1 MKYKSIKINNF
12 RKFKN
17 ISFNF
22 GKKITVISGING
34 IGKSSLLSLISSTTG
49 TKDKKINGT
58 SFQPVFS
65 DFFKI
70 SKNEIYKNYRLYIDF
85 DTQIYSSYGY
95 YYNLTERLSMK
106 NDTNYKRGIRLI
118 PRINTPIN
126 NPHGMTLKTAM
137 DEAKNQLNE
146 TASSRVH
153 IPTIYLSLTRLIPMG
168 EANIEVEKIENGKS
182 PYKEIFD
189 FYTKCYNSVLP
200 NSIDNNEYAYFIKK
214 SHSEN
219 NKNQKY
225 LMLPIKDTTAETI
238 SVGQDSLS
246 SIISSLTDFYALKRQ
261 NKDYKGGILC
271 IDELDSSL
279 HPSAIIALL
288 ELLNQKSEELDLQ
301 ILVTTHSLTL
311 LNKIICLQNTDPS
324 NYQLIYLMDKNAPYV
339 LNNPEFE
346 QLKANMFDLTSFNEP
361 ELKVYGED
369 EVTRKLFKLLLNC
382 AVSLGYIKADEIKNL
397 SYIHVELGKDNLIS
411 LSKKDKYFRKVM
423 IILDGDAKLK
433 NPVKEQDNERA
444 MRNMNQKA
452 KFTERTDIP
461 KTILTLPGFA
471 APEAFMYYILSI
483 YTKDPAKHFE
493 FWRSFQNTD
502 SKLITSDK
510 AIEHFKISDDTHF
523 TDIYKKNN
531 SWANKALK
539 FFKDSNILTDY
550 FKNIDNDSIT
560 VFAKDFQKTKKEVLK
575 SVKAQIFE

>member
-1 MKYKSIKINNF
+1 MKYKSIKINKF

-49 TKDKKINGT
+49 TKNKKINGT

-85 DTQIYSSYGY
+85 DAQIYSSYGDR
-95 YYNLTERLSMK
+95 YNLTERLSIK

-118 PRINTPIN
+118 PRISPPIG
-126 NPHGMTLKTAM
+126 NPHSITLKTAE

-153 IPTIYLSLTRLIPMG
+153 IPTTYLSLTRLIPMG
-168 EANIEVEKIENGKS
+168 EANIEVEKIENDKS
-182 PYKEIFD
+182 SYKEIFD
-189 FYTKCYNSVLP
+189 FYAKCYNSVLP
-200 NSIDNNEYAYFIKK
+200 YSINNKSYAYFIKK
-214 SHSEN
+214 THS
-219 NKNQKY
+219 KNIKDQKY
-225 LMLPIKDTTAETI
+225 LMLPIKNTTIETI

-279 HPSAIIALL
+279 HPSAIIALWK
-288 ELLNQKSEELDLQ
+288 LLNQQSEELDLQ

-311 LNKIICLQNTDPS
+311 LNKIIYLQNLDPS
-324 NYQLIYLMDKNAPYV
+324 NYQLIYLMDKNTPYV
-339 LNNPEFE
+339 FNNPEFG
-346 QLKANMFDLTSFNEP
+346 QLKANMFDIAFSNEP
-361 ELKVYGED
+361 KLKVYGED
-369 EVTRKLFKLLLNC
+369 EVTLKLFKLLLNC
-382 AVSLGYIKADEIKNL
+382 AVTLDYIKKDEIENL
-397 SYIHVELGKDNLIS
+397 SYIPVGLGKDNLIT
-411 LSKKDKYFRKVM
+411 LSKKDKYFRTVM

-433 NPVKEQDNERA
+433 NPKKEQDNDRT

-452 KFTERTDIP
+452 KFTKRTDIP
-461 KTILTLPGFA
+461 NNILTLPGFS
-471 APEAFMYYILSI
+471 APEAFMYQILSI
-483 YTKDPAKHFE
+483 YVKNPAEHFE

-502 SKLITSDK
+502 SALITSDK
-510 AIEHFKISDDTHF
+510 AIERFKISDDTHF
-523 TDIYKKNN
+523 TDIHKGNN
-531 SWANKALK
+531 SWANKTLN
-539 FFKDSNILTDY
+539 FFKDSNILIDY
-550 FKNIDNDSIT
+550 FKKIDNDSIT
-560 VFAKDFQKTKKEVLK
+560 IFAKDFQKAKKEIVK